1 MTQELTAHTERYY
14 TALDHFTGRYTT
26 VSRQL
31 AFRAT
36 DAADYDTWKTQ
47 VRAELAQCIGL
58 PTMQRC
64 DGAAQVVE
72 RTPMAG
78 YTREK
83 VLLQTEPGV
92 WMPLYVL
99 IPGDLH
105 PGERRPAV
113 IAPHGHDSMG
123 KNSVAGRVD
132 IPIVAVRVA
141 TYNYDYGVQL
151 IKEGFMVFCP
161 DARGFG
167 ERREVGRQ
175 GDEDGYLVTSSCDL
189 LNHMGYPLGQT
200 VTGMWTWDLM
210 RLADYAESRPECAPG
225 KLGCAGLSGGGLQTL
240 WFAALDDRVG
250 CAVVSGY
257 FYGYLESLLI
267 QNTNCSCNYVPHLW
281 EKVDMGDIGALLAPR
296 ALLIETGDADPLN
309 GKSGL
314 ANVTSQVEIT
324 RGAYALF
331 GAEENLRHHIFPG
344 PHKWCG
350 EQAIPWMKKHLMG
363 C

>member
-14 TALDHFTGRYTT
+14 TAQEHFAARFAT

-31 AFRAT
+31 GLRAT
-36 DAADYDTWKTQ
+36 DSAEYAMWKTQ
-47 VRAELAQCIGL
+47 VRAELAQCLGL

-72 RTPMAG
+72 RTSLTG

-83 VLLQTEPGV
+83 VLLQTEPDV

-99 IPGDLH
+99 IPDNLR
-105 PGERRPAV
+105 PGEQRPAV

-123 KNSVAGRVD
+123 KNAVVGRTD
-132 IPIVAVRVA
+132 IPIIARQVA
-141 TYNYDYGVQL
+141 TYNYAYGVALVQ
-151 IKEGFMVFCP
+151 EGFIVFCP

-175 GDEDGYLVTSSCDL
+175 GDTDNYLLTSSCDL
-189 LNHMGYPLGQT
+189 LNHLGYPLGQT

-210 RLADYAESRPECAPG
+210 RLADYAEGRPECTPG

-240 WFAALDDRVG
+240 WFTALDDRVD

-257 FYGYLESLLI
+257 FYGYLESLLE
-267 QNTNCSCNYVPHLW
+267 QNANCSCNYVPHL
-281 EKVDMGDIGALLAPR
+281 
-296 ALLIETGDADPLN
+296 
-309 GKSGL
+309 
-314 ANVTSQVEIT
+314 
-324 RGAYALF
+324 
-331 GAEENLRHHIFPG
+331 
-344 PHKWCG
+344 
-350 EQAIPWMKKHLMG
+350 
-363 C
+363 